1 MNKFEEAI
9 QIAKGVTNF
18 LRMKANI
25 ANNDI
30 EELHK
35 RRYAVCKVCEFRN
48 PDNDKCNSWMSFAIK
63 NALLKLP
70 AQKSFESGY
79 FIKAALLILKPALL
93 ILKCSLTLIPVGC
106 QAPNNSKKPLHVRLV
121 TGEPVSNDLPIIVSY
136 INPPPKT
143 EDFKV
148 LYK

>member
-35 RRYAVCKVCEFRN
+35 RRYARCEFRN
-48 PDNDKCNSWMSFAIK
+48 QIMINAIHADVLCN
-63 NALLKLP
+63 
-70 AQKSFESGY
+70 
-79 FIKAALLILKPALL
+79 
-93 ILKCSLTLIPVGC
+93 
-106 QAPNNSKKPLHVRLV
+106 
-121 TGEPVSNDLPIIVSY
+121 
-136 INPPPKT
+136 
-143 EDFKV
+143 
-148 LYK
+148 

>member
-35 RRYAVCKVCEFRN
+35 RRYAVCKVFRN
-48 PDNDKCNSWMSFAIK
+48 PDNDKCNS
-63 NALLKLP
+63 
-70 AQKSFESGY
+70 
-79 FIKAALLILKPALL
+79 
-93 ILKCSLTLIPVGC
+93 CGC
-106 QAPNNSKKPLHVRLV
+106 PCN
-121 TGEPVSNDLPIIVSY
+121 
-136 INPPPKT
+136 
-143 EDFKV
+143 
-148 LYK
+148 

>member
-48 PDNDKCNSWMSFAIK
+48 QIMINAIHADVLCN
-63 NALLKLP
+63 
-70 AQKSFESGY
+70 
-79 FIKAALLILKPALL
+79 
-93 ILKCSLTLIPVGC
+93 
-106 QAPNNSKKPLHVRLV
+106 
-121 TGEPVSNDLPIIVSY
+121 
-136 INPPPKT
+136 
-143 EDFKV
+143 
-148 LYK
+148 

>member
-35 RRYAVCKVCEFRN
+35 EGMQYARC
-48 PDNDKCNSWMSFAIK
+48 A
-63 NALLKLP
+63 
-70 AQKSFESGY
+70 
-79 FIKAALLILKPALL
+79 
-93 ILKCSLTLIPVGC
+93 SLEI
-106 QAPNNSKKPLHVRLV
+106 R
-121 TGEPVSNDLPIIVSY
+121 
-136 INPPPKT
+136 
-143 EDFKV
+143 
-148 LYK
+148 

>member
-48 PDNDKCNSWMSFAIK
+48 PDNDKCNS
-63 NALLKLP
+63 
-70 AQKSFESGY
+70 
-79 FIKAALLILKPALL
+79 
-93 ILKCSLTLIPVGC
+93 CGC
-106 QAPNNSKKPLHVRLV
+106 PLQLR
-121 TGEPVSNDLPIIVSY
+121 TRS
-136 INPPPKT
+136 
-143 EDFKV
+143 
-148 LYK
+148 

>member
-9 QIAKGVTNF
+9 QIERVTNF

-48 PDNDKCNSWMSFAIK
+48 QIMINAIHADVLCN
-63 NALLKLP
+63 
-70 AQKSFESGY
+70 
-79 FIKAALLILKPALL
+79 
-93 ILKCSLTLIPVGC
+93 
-106 QAPNNSKKPLHVRLV
+106 
-121 TGEPVSNDLPIIVSY
+121 
-136 INPPPKT
+136 
-143 EDFKV
+143 
-148 LYK
+148 